1 MCNKILRFHQVI
13 ERTGLS
19 RSTLYNRM
27 SPENKSYDPSFPKR
41 RPLGPRLVGWSSKEI
56 DQWIEQTLKAE

>member
-1 MCNKILRFHQVI
+1 MSNNILRFYQVI

-27 SPENKSYDPSFPKR
+27 NPNNKSYDPSFPKP
-41 RPLGPRLVGWSSKEI
+41 RPLGPRLVGWSSNEI
-56 DQWIEQTLKAE
+56 EQWIEQTLKPE